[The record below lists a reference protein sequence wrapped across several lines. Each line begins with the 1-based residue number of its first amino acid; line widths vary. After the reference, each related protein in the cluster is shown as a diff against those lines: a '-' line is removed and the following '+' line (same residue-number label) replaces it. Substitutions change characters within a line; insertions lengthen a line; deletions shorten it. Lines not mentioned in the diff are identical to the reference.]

1 MITVFTWKVVH
12 WKKLWRKIGFR
23 TANIELWDTK
33 LDEGT
38 YKLNW
43 YFWKKIYPWVG
54 TYLQWSSIFEAHFIW
69 VSKNLYWREI
79 EIILLEK
86 IRENRKFES
95 IEEIKK
101 QITKD
106 VLFAQKKKRIVF
118 TFWTFDVF
126 HKWHKYYLEQAKKY
140 GEKVFTVI
148 ARDTSVESLKGKKP
162 LMNQIQRKLWVEQ
175 VGIVDIVLLGDSK
188 DPLRWI
194 KKYSPHVICLWY
206 DQIWYSE
213 LLKQYMKDQC
223 IHIDVVKI
231 PSYKEKIYKSSI
243 INKEKFAKKNI

>member
-23 TANIELWDTK
+23 TANIELWNTK
-33 LDEGT
+33 IDAGT

-54 TYLQWSSIFEAHFIW
+54 TYLKWSSIFEAHFIW
-69 VSKNLYWREI
+69 INKNLYGRII
-79 EIILLEK
+79 EIVLLEK

-101 QITKD
+101 QIKKD
-106 VLFAQKKKRIVF
+106 VSYAQKKKRIVF

-126 HKWHKYYLEQAKKY
+126 HKWHKFYLEQAKKY
-140 GEKVFTVI
+140 GEKTFTVV
-148 ARDTSVESLKGKKP
+148 ARDENVESLKGKKP
-162 LMNQIQRKLWVEQ
+162 LVSEKQRKLCVEKMN
-175 VGIVDIVLLGDSK
+175 IVDTVLLGDSK
-188 DPLRWI
+188 DPLKWI

-206 DQIWYSE
+206 DQVWYSG
-213 LLKQYMKDQC
+213 LLKQYIKDTWVT
-223 IHIDVVKI
+223 IDIVTI
-231 PSYKEKIYKSSI
+231 PSFKETIYKSSI
-243 INKEKFAKKNI
+243 INKEKFAK